1 MIQHRIA
8 DWTPGQTG
16 IEVRGMEAVML
27 HIYSAHAKRQAND
40 QLAAQAYA
48 GSARASMMTSTE
60 LLKSTERKARQGLG

>member
-8 DWTPGQTG
+8 DWEKAPPGQTG

-40 QLAAQAYA
+40 QLAAQ
-48 GSARASMMTSTE
+48 RMPVR
-60 LLKSTERKARQGLG
+60 LERL